1 MVDAEWAAPEPV
13 AGRRRRGCP
22 YERHDV
28 TRTTGSMALSGLGR
42 LWTGMGTH
50 PVARWG
56 MTFTTTKRTRARK
69 TTVRA
74 LVAVAVLVAGLTSP
88 VASPHMTHAQ
98 TATGLTA
105 LSVTAGGTAQT
116 LSPTFS
122 STGYYYTVVVAS
134 DVTEVTVAGTAS
146 GDGTVAYQDADGT
159 TLPDADTTAD
169 GHQVSLPAQGS
180 GTLINLEVSNT
191 ANGMTTTQ
199 TYAVRI
205 IRDGT
210 VATDRAALMALYN
223 GTGGGSW
230 TTSTNWGT
238 SNALSTWAGVTT
250 SSDGRVVALVLNDN
264 QLSGVIPDLSGLTR
278 LQRLSLDENQLSGEI
293 PELSGLTSLQILS
306 LSDNQLSGEIPDLSG
321 LTSLEWLFLGG
332 NQLSG
337 KIPDLS
343 GLTSLTRLELY
354 LNQLSGE
361 IPDLSGLTNLTR
373 LDLTGNQLR
382 GEIPDLSGLTS
393 LQILSL
399 GGNQLSGKIPDLSG
413 LTSLWG
419 LNLANNQLSGEI
431 PDLSGLTSLGDL
443 GLSSNQLSGEIPDLS
458 GLTSLRWLGLG
469 GNQLS
474 GEIPDLSG
482 LTSLQSLWLSN
493 NRLSGEIPD
502 LSGLTSLWGLHLDE
516 NRLSGEIPE
525 LSGLTSLA
533 WLDLSNNQLSEEI
546 PDLSGLTSLE
556 ILQLSENQL
565 SGEIPDLS
573 GLTSLEILELYL
585 NQLSGEIPDLSGL
598 TSLQRLWLSN
608 NRLSGEIPDLSGLTS
623 LVWLS
628 LAGNQLS
635 GEIPDLSGLTSL
647 AWLDLYNNQ
656 LSGTIPAALGNLS
669 GLVAVYLSGNA
680 FTGCV
685 PTRLQPLLHLPDKFG
700 RPAHDFIA
708 VDGVGLPFCNLSALA
723 FSDVNLVPAFAAGT
737 TTYTATVTGSV
748 TSTTVSATTASQFH
762 TAPFQLDVSVRK
774 GTTTYEL
781 GDSVPL
787 DRGTNHIT
795 VVATHSDGTPTLTYA
810 VAVSR
815 ALNRPPTFPPT
826 EDGQR
831 EVAEDAQPG
840 DNIGDPVAA
849 TDPDPEALVY
859 SLSGA
864 DADSFTIDSA
874 TGQLRVG
881 TGVDLDHEG
890 KRTYRVTVGVS
901 DGLDSVDNADT
912 SVDDTQQV
920 TTTVTDVNE
929 APVVTG
935 DSTASITENTSTM
948 LAKYS
953 ATDPDAGDTVTWSV
967 DDTTFWISDTG
978 ELYFRSPP
986 SFEDGPTYTVSI
998 TATDDDPDNA
1008 LASAPLSVTVT
1019 VTDVEEAGVLTITPL
1034 RGWVN
1039 TTFAADLEDGDGYSG
1054 ETWQWA
1060 RSSNRSSWEDI
1071 TNGTSSTYIAQAAD
1085 DGNYLRATVEYDQDG
1100 SAVTVSATLMSPIEM
1115 TNPGTNNA
1123 PVFTEDAPER
1133 SVGEGTGA
1141 GRNVGLPIRA
1151 NDPDAGDVLRYSL
1164 SGMDA
1169 DLFSIDVLS
1178 GQIRTN
1184 AVLVHDAAPSA
1195 DNTYT
1200 VTVGVHDGFDGSYSP
1215 SSTPATIDVT
1225 ITVTA
1230 APVTRGFTGFVGG
1243 GGSVGRTPSEVEF
1256 EWTVKHD
1263 IDELDA
1269 GHDLSTG
1276 MWSDGV
1282 TLWLLENG
1290 PGSDDALYAY
1300 DLKTAE
1306 RAPER
1311 EFELDEANRAPRGVW
1326 ADRTI
1331 EILWVSDSGQNTL
1344 FAHDLESGERLPG
1357 RDIALAPRNR
1367 DARGIW
1373 SDGETM
1379 WVLDGDKNALFGYDL
1394 ETGEPLAEYALDP
1407 ANGDP
1412 RGLWSD
1418 GTTIWVSDDGAKRLF
1433 AYRLPVLPDDE
1444 ADSGEDDAEAGPREL
1459 ERVRDEEFRELSKA
1473 SNNSPRGV
1481 WSDGDVIY
1489 VADAGDD
1496 RVYSYN
1502 MPGAI
1507 DALLASLT
1515 LSGVDIGEFS
1525 PGRTE
1530 YEGSPDEG
1538 AVATTVTAEARQR
1551 GAEVELAPPDA
1562 DAEADGHQLAL
1573 DGVSEITATVTSA
1586 DGSRTRIYR
1595 VRLAE
1600 APPEACL
1607 RGDVAEGFSLVLYE
1621 GGSVSELEDCAG
1633 ARHVSAL
1640 YATHDGGF
1648 VSHILGAPVFV
1659 NRDFA
1664 ELYAGGVPPLTLLL
1678 AKSEGPATAGPGS
1691 GPPPAPWPRCL
1702 RGDAAAGFAL
1712 VLYEGGGLDELAACA
1727 RGRGVTA
1734 LYATHGGAFV
1744 SYIPGAPAFVN
1755 RDFAELFAGDL
1766 PAATPLLARSEAPR
1780 DAN

>member
-1 MVDAEWAAPEPV
+1 M
-13 AGRRRRGCP
+13 
-22 YERHDV
+22 
-28 TRTTGSMALSGLGR
+28 
-42 LWTGMGTH
+42 
-50 PVARWG
+50 
-56 MTFTTTKRTRARK
+56 
-69 TTVRA
+69 
-74 LVAVAVLVAGLTSP
+74 
-88 VASPHMTHAQ
+88 
-98 TATGLTA
+98 
-105 LSVTAGGTAQT
+105 
-116 LSPTFS
+116 
-122 STGYYYTVVVAS
+122 
-134 DVTEVTVAGTAS
+134 
-146 GDGTVAYQDADGT
+146 AYQGADRA
-159 TLPDADTTAD
+159 TLPDADTIAD

-199 TYAVRI
+199 TYAVRV

-264 QLSGVIPDLSGLTR
+264 QLSGVIPDLSGLTS
-278 LQRLSLDENQLSGEI
+278 LQVLSLR
-293 PELSGLTSLQILS
+293 
-306 LSDNQLSGEIPDLSG
+306 DNQLSGEIPDLSG
-321 LTSLEWLFLGG
+321 LTSLQSLDLAN

-337 KIPDLS
+337 EIPALSGLTSLDHVNLADNELSGEIPDLS
-343 GLTSLTRLELY
+343 GLTSLGRLTLY
-354 LNQLSGE
+354 RNQLSGE
-361 IPDLSGLTNLTR
+361 IPDLSGLTSLAWLQLFNNQLNGEIPDLSGLTSLRWLELGANQLSGEIPDLSGLTR
-373 LDLTGNQLR
+373 LRWLELGGNQLSGEIPDLSGLTSLTR
-382 GEIPDLSGLTS
+382 LALGSNQLSGEIPDLSGLTSLTFLALYNNHLSGGIPDLSGLTSLTRLSLFNNPLSGEIPDLSGLTS
-393 LQILSL
+393 LQDLVL
-399 GGNQLSGKIPDLSG
+399 FDNQLSGEIPDLSG
-413 LTSLWG
+413 LTSLQD
-419 LNLANNQLSGEI
+419 LVLANNQLSGEI
-431 PDLSGLTSLGDL
+431 PDLSGLTSLQSLSLRNNQLRGEIPDL
-443 GLSSNQLSGEIPDLS
+443 SGLTSLQTLDLFDNQLSGEIPDLS
-458 GLTSLRWLGLG
+458 GLTSLRWLELG

-482 LTSLQSLWLSN
+482 LTSLRW
-493 NRLSGEIPD
+493 
-502 LSGLTSLWGLHLDE
+502 
-516 NRLSGEIPE
+516 
-525 LSGLTSLA
+525 
-533 WLDLSNNQLSEEI
+533 
-546 PDLSGLTSLE
+546 
-556 ILQLSENQL
+556 
-565 SGEIPDLS
+565 
-573 GLTSLEILELYL
+573 LYL
-585 NQLSGEIPDLSGL
+585 HD
-598 TSLQRLWLSN
+598 
-608 NRLSGEIPDLSGLTS
+608 
-623 LVWLS
+623 
-628 LAGNQLS
+628 
-635 GEIPDLSGLTSL
+635 
-647 AWLDLYNNQ
+647 NQ

-669 GLVAVYLSGNA
+669 GLALVRLSGNA

-685 PTRLQPLLHLPDKFG
+685 PTRLQPLLHLPDFLD

-708 VDGVGLPFCNLSALA
+708 VDANTDGDTADEGDTPGVRLPFCNLSALA

-815 ALNRPPTFPPT
+815 ALNTPPTFPPT

-831 EVAEDAQPG
+831 EVAEDAHPG

-901 DGLDSVDNADT
+901 DGLDSVDNAET

-920 TTTVTDVNE
+920 TITVTDVNE

-967 DDTTFWISDTG
+967 DDTTFWISDKG

-1100 SAVTVSATLMSPIEM
+1100 SAVTVSATLMSPIET

-1123 PVFTEDAPER
+1123 PVFTETAPER

-1141 GRNVGLPIRA
+1141 GRNVGAPVRA
-1151 NDPDAGDVLRYSL
+1151 DDGDAGDVLTYSL
-1164 SGMDA
+1164 AGTDA
-1169 DLFSIDVLS
+1169 ALFDIDPIT
-1178 GQIRTN
+1178 GQILTR
-1184 AVLVHDAAPSA
+1184 AVLEYDPDGTNSYSVQ
-1195 DNTYT
+1195 
-1200 VTVGVHDGFDGSYSP
+1200 VRVHDGYGPDYQ
-1215 SSTPATIDVT
+1215 STDVGVDATSEVT
-1225 ITVTA
+1225 ITVSA
-1230 APVTRGFTGFVGG
+1230 ARAAGGGGGVGG
-1243 GGSVGRTPSEVEF
+1243 GGGGGGGGGPSPSILDF
-1256 EWTVKHD
+1256 EWTVEHD
-1263 IDELDA
+1263 IDDLDS

-1290 PGSDDALYAY
+1290 DGSDDALYAY
-1300 DLKTAE
+1300 DLETGE

-1311 EFELDEANRAPRGVW
+1311 EFELDGRNRAPRGVW

-1331 EILWVSDSGQNTL
+1331 TILWVSDSGQNTL
-1344 FAHDLESGERLPG
+1344 FAHDLESGERLPA

-1373 SDGETM
+1373 SDGTTM
-1379 WVLDGDKNALFGYDL
+1379 WVLDGGTNALFAYDPGS
-1394 ETGEPLAEYALDP
+1394 GEPLAECALDP
-1407 ANGDP
+1407 ANADP

-1418 GTTIWVSDDGAKRLF
+1418 GVTLWVSDHIAKRLF
-1433 AYRLPVLPDDE
+1433 AYRLPVLP
-1444 ADSGEDDAEAGPREL
+1444 AREDGPAGDGAEDGDKAL
-1459 ERVRDEEFRELSKA
+1459 ERVSGEEFTKLSGA
-1473 SNNSPRGV
+1473 SNNSPRGL

-1507 DALLASLT
+1507 DARLASLT
-1515 LSGVDIGEFS
+1515 LSGVDIGKFS

-1530 YEGSPDEG
+1530 YEGRPDEG

-1648 VSHILGAPVFV
+1648 VSHILGAPAFV

-1691 GPPPAPWPRCL
+1691 GPPPAPWPHCL

-1727 RGRGVTA
+1727 RGRGRGVTA

-1766 PAATPLLARSEAPR
+1766 PAATPLLARSAAPP